1 MWNLDIIYFAS
12 FSLISKVRNLK
23 LGDVFSLNSQ
33 LRDSDLP
40 RHSEYLH
47 ITTSIF
53 IIIKTMQM
61 YQSSGTFSYREH
73 FQKIELPE
81 QGEHFTLE

>member
-1 MWNLDIIYFAS
+1 
-12 FSLISKVRNLK
+12 
-23 LGDVFSLNSQ
+23 
-33 LRDSDLP
+33 
-40 RHSEYLH
+40 
-47 ITTSIF
+47 
-53 IIIKTMQM
+53 MQM